1 MSKYIAIGLGAL
13 FALLGVALLV
23 YNRRSQSVDN
33 GDGTWCMKPPRPGKF
48 PKWQE
53 GNVPGGDL
61 NAIAREYFPDLDPG
75 PTGSVVGGFFK
86 ALGIY
91 PSNGAAK
98 FYAKDLKKWGRSN
111 MGLPYWQVVEGELL
125 CE

>member
-1 MSKYIAIGLGAL
+1 MSKYLAIGLGAL
-13 FALLGVALLV
+13 LALVGIALLL
-23 YNRRSQSVDN
+23 YRRQNEGSSSEA
-33 GDGTWCMKPPRPGKF
+33 WCVKPPRPGKF

-61 NAIAREYFPDLDPG
+61 NAIAREHFPDLDPG

-86 ALGIY
+86 AIGVY
-91 PSNGAAK
+91 PSPGAAK
-98 FYAKDLKKWGRSN
+98 YYAKDLKKWGRSN
-111 MGLPYWQVVEGELL
+111 QGLPYWQTVEGELL